1 MSYEEFPKWKYSK
14 GQSIVVDDA
23 EAEEALGEGWFDSP
37 AELLAHLRELARQID
52 NERLSRR
59 ALDMDDKALD
69 DQIAKLQ
76 DPDYKEPANIDDL
89 RRIAE
94 ERGLT
99 YHHKLGIEKLEALI
113 KADIE
118 EKGE

>member
-1 MSYEEFPKWKYSK
+1 MTFQSHPKWKYSK
-14 GQSIVVDDA
+14 NSALIVDDA

-37 AELLAHLRELARQID
+37 EDLNAHLRELARQID
-52 NERLSRR
+52 NERLARR
-59 ALDMDDKALD
+59 AVDMDDKALD
-69 DQIAKLQ
+69 NQIAKLQ

-89 RRIAE
+89 RKIAE

-99 YHHKLGIEKLEALI
+99 YHPRLGVEKLEALI